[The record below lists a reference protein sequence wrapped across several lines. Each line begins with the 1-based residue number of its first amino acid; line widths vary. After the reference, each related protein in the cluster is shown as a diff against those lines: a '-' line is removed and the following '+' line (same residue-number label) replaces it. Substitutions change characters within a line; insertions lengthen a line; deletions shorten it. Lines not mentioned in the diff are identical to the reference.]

1 MVHDYSLVMI
11 HLCPVT
17 RLSWIVQYLYYP
29 GTKNDL
35 VHLSRKY
42 KFVLN
47 SVITRLQCLG
57 LPKRMFVEFA
67 NEVSVVLLRTFGD
80 SATLAEP
87 AAGSI

>member
-1 MVHDYSLVMI
+1 MPCDQTVLDSPAFFFTTQGL
-11 HLCPVT
+11 
-17 RLSWIVQYLYYP
+17 
-29 GTKNDL
+29 KNDL

-42 KFVLN
+42 KNVLN
-47 SVITRLQCLG
+47 SVITRLQYLG
-57 LPKRMFVEFA
+57 PPERMFVEFA